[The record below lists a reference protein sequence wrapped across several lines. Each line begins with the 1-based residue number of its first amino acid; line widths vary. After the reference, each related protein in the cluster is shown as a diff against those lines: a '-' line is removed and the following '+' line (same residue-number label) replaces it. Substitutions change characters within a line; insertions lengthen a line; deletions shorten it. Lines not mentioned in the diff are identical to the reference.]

1 MRMARKIMG
10 SMDAGGYGIAH
21 CPNCSTE
28 FEHDVIKSK
37 PKGVGRDLLVKCQN
51 CGFVHNIILRPPK
64 AILIK
69 TTLSDGKNSSP
80 AEIESDE
87 DERISTGDVFE
98 HGGIS
103 WRITRI
109 DDSESKENESMVASE
124 ILAMWAT
131 RCDVTSIGITL
142 TDGEYSKSTK
152 IECEPER
159 VFSCGT
165 IMMIEGRKWRIRGI
179 HTGKGRTLT
188 GSRRA
193 SQIKRIYLHKPS

>member
-1 MRMARKIMG
+1 MG

-98 HGGIS
+98 HGGLPELTIRNQRRMNPWLHRKFS
-103 WRITRI
+103 QCG
-109 DDSESKENESMVASE
+109 
-124 ILAMWAT
+124 LLGAMSL
-131 RCDVTSIGITL
+131 RL
-142 TDGEYSKSTK
+142 E
-152 IECEPER
+152 
-159 VFSCGT
+159 
-165 IMMIEGRKWRIRGI
+165 
-179 HTGKGRTLT
+179 
-188 GSRRA
+188 
-193 SQIKRIYLHKPS
+193 